1 MKKVL
6 EWLQKHKTIILLIIG
21 VLFIFFLTLLL
32 LSNNYVKPI
41 KEEREQIK
49 KEKQELLKQISSLN
63 DSIDYYQT
71 LSQKAIDYDTILIEK
86 IKKEK
91 NKTNVE
97 ISNIP
102 NLSSDSNQLLFS
114 KLINEYIQTGFVKD
128 SSE

>member
-1 MKKVL
+1 MKKIL
-6 EWLQKHKTIILLIIG
+6 EWLQKNKVVIILIAALI
-21 VLFIFFLTLLL
+21 FIFFLTILL

-41 KEEREQIK
+41 KEERNQIK
-49 KEKQELLKQISSLN
+49 KEKQELLKTISSLT
-63 DSIDYYQT
+63 DSINYYQL

-91 NKTNVE
+91 IKTNVQ

-114 KLINEYIQTGFVKD
+114 QTGFVKD

>member
-86 IKKEK
+86 IIREK

>member
-71 LSQKAIDYDTILIEK
+71 LSQKAIDYDTVLIEK

-91 NKTNVE
+91 IKTNVQ

>member
-91 NKTNVE
+91 IKTNVQ